1 MWKMQKVR
9 LKGLRLKVSKVS
21 ICRKKSQL
29 WSKLLISR
37 NCAVI
42 VRASTR
48 KEIMAM
54 PTNRF
59 RNTVEKVMNNS
70 ESYSN
75 EDLRYLFLEMTER
88 FLNELLSTMNYEK
101 AIIESLGEEEGNKV
115 IEKAAI
121 SNPVINAVDSD
132 NGKEDEIEYR
142 ITNLLN
148 AIEKMQTNEST
159 SGTSSLRLQ

>member
-1 MWKMQKVR
+1 
-9 LKGLRLKVSKVS
+9 
-21 ICRKKSQL
+21 
-29 WSKLLISR
+29 
-37 NCAVI
+37 
-42 VRASTR
+42 
-48 KEIMAM
+48 M

-75 EDLRYLFLEMTER
+75 EDLRYIFLEMTER

>member
-1 MWKMQKVR
+1 
-9 LKGLRLKVSKVS
+9 
-21 ICRKKSQL
+21 
-29 WSKLLISR
+29 
-37 NCAVI
+37 
-42 VRASTR
+42 
-48 KEIMAM
+48 M

-75 EDLRYLFLEMTER
+75 DDLRYLFLEMTER

-115 IEKAAI
+115 IEKAAT
-121 SNPVINAVDSD
+121 SNPVINAVD

-142 ITNLLN
+142 ITNLFN
-148 AIEKMQTNEST
+148 AIEKMQTNESD